1 MHFIF
6 TKPVGDCWNDSWWV
20 LCFLLYLS
28 SVFLQMA
35 GLWWAPGKQHRRSIQ
50 SAQFQA
56 APPRLV
62 SLAQQKSVVAGH
74 YGVTVKLNCG
84 LLDRKCHHFT
94 ILSYPTFLW
103 NVVIISVWIWPWP
116 LTSHQNL
123 ISSSNRMFESN
134 LKNFPQGIPEI
145 PRSQER
151 EEQTDNP
158 KT

>member
-1 MHFIF
+1 MEKDLVFF
-6 TKPVGDCWNDSWWV
+6 RFSLMLFLSL
-20 LCFLLYLS
+20 LCNLIHKLF
-28 SVFLQMA
+28 
-35 GLWWAPGKQHRRSIQ
+35 GL
-50 SAQFQA
+50 SAQIILYFFNTNWTKIKRQSNSMIL
-56 APPRLV
+56 RLV
-62 SLAQQKSVVAGH
+62 PLTQQKRVVAGH

-84 LLDRKCHHFT
+84 LLDRKCHHFP

-123 ISSSNRMFESN
+123 ISSSNWMSVPN

-145 PRSQER
+145 PRSKEW